1 MIKNSPSENL
11 FKVQESFSAPK
22 TPKFSVWY
30 QGIQRVLEEV
40 QEQNKSIGEAL
51 DQLKDVYG
59 LRLDTADMLTKE
71 AFKYGQEIRDKLK
84 NLQRY

>member
-1 MIKNSPSENL
+1 
-11 FKVQESFSAPK
+11 
-22 TPKFSVWY
+22 
-30 QGIQRVLEEV
+30 VLEEV

-71 AFKYGQEIRDKLK
+71 AFKYGQEIRDKLN

>member
-1 MIKNSPSENL
+1 M

-30 QGIQRVLEEV
+30 QGIQRILDEV
-40 QEQNKSIGEAL
+40 QEQEKSIGEAT

-59 LRLDTADMLTKE
+59 IQLQTADMLVKE
-71 AFKYGQEIRDKLK
+71 AFQYGEDFREKLK